1 MIKAAILDDEIKG
14 STLLQ
19 HKLQDFSDTIEIN
32 AIFNDPIQALE
43 NIKSLSIDVLF
54 LDIEMPKLNGFQFL
68 EQLGSFDFE
77 VIFVTAYNAY
87 VLDALRKDALDYL
100 MKPVDFDELKSAIN
114 KLKDKLARKTAI
126 PKANYKD
133 NKKISL
139 PTAEGIYF
147 VKKEDI
153 IMVEAMSNYS
163 IFHLLA
169 SPKIIVSKTL
179 KEYETLLNDIFFLRV
194 NRSTILNLNYVV
206 KYRKGDGGTLELMNG
221 HEVEVSP
228 SKKSLVLERLL

>member
-114 KLKDKLARKTAI
+114 KLTNKLAKKTAI

-133 NKKISL
+133 NTKISL